1 MQITVTL
8 SHTGLRTVK
17 QTLKCFGRVR
27 QQRRLFS
34 QMEVPPQSLE
44 TLLSAMLADA
54 GAPAVLRLVP
64 PRVVLALLAPPLG
77 HADVLTFPFF
87 LPLSPLPCPAAPTG
101 ICHALLPVP
110 VPPSPQSLALL
121 MMMSR

>member
-34 QMEVPPQSLE
+34 QIE
-44 TLLSAMLADA
+44 
-54 GAPAVLRLVP
+54 GAPAVP
-64 PRVVLALLAPPLG
+64 GDAPLG
-77 HADVLTFPFF
+77 YAGRCRRPR
-87 LPLSPLPCPAAPTG
+87 SP
-101 ICHALLPVP
+101 
-110 VPPSPQSLALL
+110 
-121 MMMSR
+121 